1 MRNPEALGLR
11 MLSFSNPPHMLYWAF
26 KDLQASWEK
35 VRRRIDELAQ
45 DPRAVAVDY
54 ILGG

>member
-1 MRNPEALGLR
+1 VKTRCAKCEAAGKYR
-11 MLSFSNPPHMLYWAF
+11 
-26 KDLQASWEK
+26 DLQASWEK